1 MKAKDID
8 KVFEMYYNIEESAS
22 AGATGASAVASVA
35 HNMNSGNIIKRKPSK
50 KKRKHTSI
58 KGAIGKGIYDK
69 WEV

>member
-22 AGATGASAVASVA
+22 AGATSAGAVASVA
-35 HNMNSGNIIKRKPSK
+35 HNMNSGNIIKRTPSK
-50 KKRKHTSI
+50 KKKSKHTSI

-69 WEV
+69 